1 MQAELNELRANM
13 LKDLYIYFSEHTT
26 DSINEDEVIF
36 IVNSHFE
43 RHRLRVKN
51 IL

>member
-1 MQAELNELRANM
+1 MQQLRDNLVKDIISYFAN
-13 LKDLYIYFSEHTT
+13 KTT
-26 DSINEDEVIF
+26 DSINEDEVLF

-43 RHRLRVKN
+43 MYRMRGKN

>member
-1 MQAELNELRANM
+1 MQQLRENM
-13 LKDLYIYFSEHTT
+13 VKDLISYFANKTT

-36 IVNSHFE
+36 IVNSHFD
-43 RHRLRVKN
+43 RHRMRSKN

>member
-1 MQAELNELRANM
+1 MQQLRDNM
-13 LKDLYIYFSEHTT
+13 VKDLYNYFANHTT
-26 DSINEDEVIF
+26 DSINEDEVIY

-43 RHRLRVKN
+43 RYRMRSKN